1 MHQMKNFELS
11 NKIIKMKM
19 YLTANYPQLK
29 KKINKIGARL
39 VSRKYSQM
47 KQRWERESAR
57 KQSIIH
63 VIVVPEERR
72 KNRKGEKTKQMKR

>member
-1 MHQMKNFELS
+1 MHQMKNLELS

-19 YLTANYPQLK
+19 YLTANYPQLEK

-47 KQRWERESAR
+47 KQR
-57 KQSIIH
+57 
-63 VIVVPEERR
+63 
-72 KNRKGEKTKQMKR
+72 